1 MLRAA
6 IDIGTNSIL
15 LLIADL
21 SGNKL
26 NVIREEQELPRLGK
40 GVDQNRILQAE
51 SMERVLT
58 VLKGY
63 KSILSNTHPDL
74 PLQTVVSA
82 TSAVRDAQNRDE
94 FTDMVRRE
102 TGWTIRL
109 LSGEEEAYITYFG
122 AMRILDINH
131 RDRYL
136 VIDIGGG
143 STELA
148 FGSGERFM
156 NGISVDMGSVRFTE
170 RYLCNQPPT
179 AEEMLRAR
187 KAVESH
193 LNGFL
198 TTGAIDELVGV
209 AGTVT
214 TLVAVIQNMNSY
226 DIKRVNGS
234 RLKRDD
240 LSAFIRKIASLSY
253 DEIERINPLFLKG
266 RADIILAGAVIVDG
280 IMQLCGHESMTVST
294 GGIRHGLLRI

>member
-6 IDIGTNSIL
+6 IDIGTNSVL
-15 LLIADL
+15 LLIADV

-26 NVIREEQELPRLGK
+26 NVIREEQELPRLGR

-58 VLKGY
+58 VLKKY
-63 KSILSNTHPDL
+63 QSILAETDPEL

-82 TSAVRDAQNRDE
+82 TSAIRDAQNRNE
-94 FTDMVRRE
+94 FRDRVRNE
-102 TGWTIRL
+102 TGWILRL
-109 LSGEEEAYITYFG
+109 LSGEEEASTTYFG
-122 AMRILDINH
+122 AMRMLDTNDG
-131 RDRYL
+131 DRYL

-170 RYLCNQPPT
+170 RYLGNQPPT
-179 AEEMLRAR
+179 AEELLRAR
-187 KAVESH
+187 AAVESH
-193 LNGFL
+193 LNGL
-198 TTGAIDELVGV
+198 LSTGAIDELVGV

-226 DIKRVNGS
+226 DIERVNGS

-240 LSAFIRKIASLSY
+240 LSAFIRKIAALSF
-253 DEIERINPLFLKG
+253 DDIERINPLFLKG

-280 IMQLCGHESMTVST
+280 IMQLYGHESMTVST